1 MTSTDP
7 SLNDVPDDDPRGLRD
22 YAQREAD
29 RARTAEA
36 ELADLRRQSA
46 FRDAGLDPQDP
57 LHAAVIHGYQGEVAG
72 VAEFVSGLGLTSTN
86 QPPAPPIPDAEQQAL
101 ARQAALAS
109 GDPAPP
115 NTEDDGNARLSV
127 ITTQATREKW
137 PRERF
142 EQEFLAEMKRQ
153 GRPIGELPIV
163 TTFAP
168 GTPL

>member
-1 MTSTDP
+1 MPDDP
-7 SLNDVPDDDPRGLRD
+7 SLDDVQDDDPRGLRD
-22 YAQREAD
+22 YAQREAE
-29 RARTAEA
+29 RARAAEA

-46 FRDAGLDPQDP
+46 FRDAGLDPSDP
-57 LHAAVIHGYQGEVAG
+57 LHAAVIHGYTGDVSG
-72 VAEFVSGLGLTSTN
+72 VGDFVSSLGLTQTN
-86 QPPAPPIPDAEQQAL
+86 TPPPAIPDAEQQAL
-101 ARQAALAS
+101 TRAAGLAS

-115 NTEDDGNARLSV
+115 NNEDDGNARLSV
-127 ITTQATREKW
+127 ITMQATREKW

>member
-1 MTSTDP
+1 MTSIDP

-29 RARTAEA
+29 RARHAET

-46 FRDAGLDPQDP
+46 FRDAGLDPSDP
-57 LHAAVIHGYQGEVAG
+57 LHAAVIHGYTGDVSG
-72 VAEFVSGLGLTSTN
+72 VGDFVSTLGLTNSN
-86 QPPAPPIPDAEQQAL
+86 QPPPIPPNEQEAL
-101 ARQAALAS
+101 TRAAGLAS

-127 ITTQATREKW
+127 ITMQATREKW

-142 EQEFLAEMKRQ
+142 EQEFVAEMKRQ